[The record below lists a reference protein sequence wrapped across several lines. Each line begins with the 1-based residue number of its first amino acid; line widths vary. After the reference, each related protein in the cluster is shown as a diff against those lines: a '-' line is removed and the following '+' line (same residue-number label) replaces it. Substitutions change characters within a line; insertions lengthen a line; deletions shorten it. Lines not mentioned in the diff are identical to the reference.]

1 MKDRFSRRSF
11 FGLAA
16 AAAPLVAAVTGKK
29 VPVGLEL
36 YSVRDDMQKDLM
48 GTVKAVCE
56 MGYECVEFYSPYFEW
71 KPGYAKEVRK
81 LLDDHNVKCYSTHN
95 GTESYSAA
103 GIPKAMELNQILGA
117 KYIVLASAGDPKG
130 LDGWKKVADLLN
142 AGNDKFAAGGMHAG
156 YHNHQLEFKK
166 IDGKRPIEVIAA
178 NTDKSVA
185 LQMDV
190 GTVVEVGEDPVAWI
204 NANPGRI
211 RSIHCKEYSR
221 AAGKGYK
228 ALFGE
233 GDAPWKQI
241 FEAAEKTGGIEF
253 YLIEQEGSD
262 LSELETA
269 KRCLAN
275 FRKLQPA

>member
-1 MKDRFSRRSF
+1 MENRFSRRSF

-16 AAAPLVAAVTGKK
+16 AAPLMAAVSGKQI
-29 VPVGLEL
+29 PVGLEL

-56 MGYECVEFYSPYFEW
+56 MGYQCVEFYSPYFEW
-71 KPGYAKEVRK
+71 KPEYAREVRK

-95 GTESYSAA
+95 GTESYTGS
-103 GIPKAMELNQILGA
+103 GIAKAIELNQILGA
-117 KYIVLASAGDPKG
+117 KYIVLASAGNPKG

-142 AGNDKFAAGGMHAG
+142 AGNEKFSAAGLHAG
-156 YHNHQLEFKK
+156 YHNHQTEFKR
-166 IDGKRPIEVIAA
+166 IDGKRPIEVIAE
-178 NTDKSVA
+178 NTDKSVV

-211 RSIHCKEYSR
+211 KSIHCKEF
-221 AAGKGYK
+221 AKAPGKGYK
-228 ALFGE
+228 VLFGD

-241 FEAAEKTGGIEF
+241 FEAAEKTGGVEF

-262 LSELETA
+262 LPELETV

-275 FRKLQPA
+275 FKKIHDA